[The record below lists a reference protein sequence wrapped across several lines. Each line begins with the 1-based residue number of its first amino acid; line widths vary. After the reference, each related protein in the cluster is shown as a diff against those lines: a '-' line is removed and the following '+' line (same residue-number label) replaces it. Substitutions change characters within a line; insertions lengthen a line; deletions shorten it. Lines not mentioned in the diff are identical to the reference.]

1 MGILTLQLDADKTKS
16 IFYKSCV
23 NMAETNEKFTL
34 RWSQFEETTKASL
47 KSLHGND
54 HLCDVTVL
62 SADDQDIKARKV
74 VLAGSS
80 PYFQRILKNNPNDHP
95 LLFMNGINMDVL
107 KAIVAF
113 IYLGEVQVEQDNLE
127 AFMAGATALEV
138 KGLQREDV
146 GELDE
151 NVDPASANG
160 VQDVSAANGQIV
172 KDEPSMEDAP
182 PQKTLNVAPGQKTRV
197 KRS

>member
-1 MGILTLQLDADKTKS
+1 MG
-16 IFYKSCV
+16 
-23 NMAETNEKFTL
+23 
-34 RWSQFEETTKASL
+34 
-47 KSLHGND
+47 
-54 HLCDVTVL
+54 
-62 SADDQDIKARKV
+62 

-80 PYFQRILKNNPNDHP
+80 PYFQRVLKNNPNEHP

-138 KGLQREDV
+138 KGLQRE
-146 GELDE
+146 

-160 VQDVSAANGQIV
+160 VSDVSGGNGQIV
-172 KDEPSMEDAP
+172 KDEPSVEDAP
-182 PQKTLNVAPGQKTRV
+182 PQKTQNVASGQKSRG

>member
-1 MGILTLQLDADKTKS
+1 MGTYLWKLELQPIPVYGIVFTAMT
-16 IFYKSCV
+16 
-23 NMAETNEKFTL
+23 TNEKFTL
-34 RWSQFEETTKASL
+34 RWSQFESTTKESL
-47 KSLHGND
+47 KSLHEEN
-54 HLCDVTVL
+54 HLCDVTLL
-62 SADDQDIKARKV
+62 SADDQDIKAHKV
-74 VLAGSS
+74 VLSGGS
-80 PYFQRILKNNPNDHP
+80 PYFQRVLKNNPNDHP

-160 VQDVSAANGQIV
+160 VSDVSIANGQIV
-172 KDEPSMEDAP
+172 KDEPSVGDAP
-182 PQKTLNVAPGQKTRV
+182 PQKTQNATPGQKSRG
-197 KRS
+197 

>member
-1 MGILTLQLDADKTKS
+1 MGFLHNLTYLS
-16 IFYKSCV
+16 YSEFYITLI
-23 NMAETNEKFTL
+23 NMADTNEKFTL
-34 RWSQFEETTKASL
+34 RWSQFEETTKESL
-47 KSLHGND
+47 KSLHGDD
-54 HLCDVTVL
+54 HLCDVTLL
-62 SADDQDIKARKV
+62 SADDQDIKAHKV

-80 PYFQRILKNNPNDHP
+80 PYFQRVLKNNPNDHP

-107 KAIVAF
+107 KAVVAF
-113 IYLGEVQVEQDNLE
+113 IYLGEVQVEQDKLE
-127 AFMAGATALEV
+127 AFMAGATELEV

-160 VQDVSAANGQIV
+160 VQDSSNANGQIV

-182 PQKTLNVAPGQKTRV
+182 PQKTLNATPGQMSRG

>member
-1 MGILTLQLDADKTKS
+1 MGTSYITNRRSYFYEFLLT
-16 IFYKSCV
+16 
-23 NMAETNEKFTL
+23 METANEKFTL
-34 RWSQFEETTKASL
+34 KWSQFETTTRESL
-47 KSLHGND
+47 KALHAQD
-54 HLCDVTVL
+54 HLTDVTLL
-62 SADDQDIKARKV
+62 SADDQQINAHKV
-74 VLAGSS
+74 VLSGSS
-80 PYFQRILKNNPNDHP
+80 PYFQRILKNNPNEHP

-172 KDEPSMEDAP
+172 KDEPSVEDDP
-182 PQKTLNVAPGQKTRV
+182 PQKTQKATPGHKSRG
-197 KRS
+197 KLS

>member
-1 MGILTLQLDADKTKS
+1 MGTSYITNRRSYFYEFLLT
-16 IFYKSCV
+16 
-23 NMAETNEKFTL
+23 METASEKFTL
-34 RWSQFEETTKASL
+34 KWSQFETTTRESL
-47 KSLHGND
+47 KALHAQD
-54 HLCDVTVL
+54 HLTDVTLL
-62 SADDQDIKARKV
+62 SADDQQINAHKV
-74 VLAGSS
+74 VLSGSS
-80 PYFQRILKNNPNDHP
+80 PYFQRVLTKNPNDHP

-113 IYLGEVQVEQDNLE
+113 IYLGEVQVEQDKLE
-127 AFMAGATALEV
+127 AFMAGATELEV

-160 VQDVSAANGQIV
+160 VSDVSNANGQIV
-172 KDEPSMEDAP
+172 KDEPTVEDAP
-182 PQKTLNVAPGQKTRV
+182 TQKTQNATHGLKYRG

>member
-1 MGILTLQLDADKTKS
+1 MGYQLLLKMTES
-16 IFYKSCV
+16 
-23 NMAETNEKFTL
+23 NEKFTL
-34 RWSQFEETTKASL
+34 RWSQFEETTKESL

-54 HLCDVTVL
+54 HLCDVTLL
-62 SADDQDIKARKV
+62 SADDQDIKAHKV

-80 PYFQRILKNNPNDHP
+80 PYFDRVLKANPNDHP

-113 IYLGEVQVEQDNLE
+113 IYLGEVQVEQDNLD

-151 NVDPASANG
+151 NVDAAYANG
-160 VQDVSAANGQIV
+160 GSDVSIANGQIV
-172 KDEPSMEDAP
+172 KEEPTVEDAP
-182 PQKTLNVAPGQKTRV
+182 PQKTQNATPGQKSRG

>member
-1 MGILTLQLDADKTKS
+1 MGVLDHDLPIQS
-16 IFYKSCV
+16 DFC
-23 NMAETNEKFTL
+23 FTL
-34 RWSQFEETTKASL
+34 RWSQFEDTTKESL
-47 KSLHGND
+47 KSLHAND
-54 HLCDVTVL
+54 HLCDVTLL
-62 SADDQDIKARKV
+62 SVDDQDIKAHKV

-80 PYFQRILKNNPNDHP
+80 PYLQRTWENNPNEHP

-160 VQDVSAANGQIV
+160 VSDVSIANGQIV
-172 KDEPSMEDAP
+172 KDEPTVEDP
-182 PQKTLNVAPGQKTRV
+182 PSQKTQTATPGLKSRGSV
-197 KRS
+197 VN

>member
-1 MGILTLQLDADKTKS
+1 MGPLQLDAEKS
-16 IFYKSCV
+16 NSEFYYFYCE
-23 NMAETNEKFTL
+23 MAESNEKFTL
-34 RWSQFEETTKASL
+34 RWSQFEETTKESL

-54 HLCDVTVL
+54 HLCDVALL
-62 SADDQDIKARKV
+62 SADDQDIKAHKV

-80 PYFQRILKNNPNDHP
+80 PYFDRVLKANPNDHP

-127 AFMAGATALEV
+127 AFMAGATELEV

-160 VQDVSAANGQIV
+160 VQDVSNANGQIV
-172 KDEPSMEDAP
+172 KDEASMEDDP
-182 PQKTLNVAPGQKTRV
+182 PQKTQNVTPGQKSR
-197 KRS
+197 

>member
-1 MGILTLQLDADKTKS
+1 MGFLHGETLILIHSFEYKLTKMADA
-16 IFYKSCV
+16 
-23 NMAETNEKFTL
+23 NEKFTL
-34 RWSQFEETTKASL
+34 RWSQFEETTKESL

-54 HLCDVTVL
+54 HLCDVTLL
-62 SADDQDIKARKV
+62 SADDQDIKAHKV

-80 PYFQRILKNNPNDHP
+80 PYFDRVLKANPNDHP

-113 IYLGEVQVEQDNLE
+113 IYLGEVQVEQDNVE

-160 VQDVSAANGQIV
+160 VSDVSIANGQIV
-172 KDEPSMEDAP
+172 KDEPSVEDAP
-182 PQKTLNVAPGQKTRV
+182 PQKTQTATPGQKSRG

>member
-1 MGILTLQLDADKTKS
+1 MGILTNKYLFYFYITLIKMAD
-16 IFYKSCV
+16 
-23 NMAETNEKFTL
+23 TNEKFTL
-34 RWSQFEETTKASL
+34 RWSQFEETTKESL
-47 KSLHGND
+47 KSLHGDD
-54 HLCDVTVL
+54 HLCDVTPL
-62 SADDQDIKARKV
+62 SADDQDIKAHKV

-80 PYFQRILKNNPNDHP
+80 PYFDRVLKANPNDHP

-160 VQDVSAANGQIV
+160 VSDVSGSNGQIV

>member
-1 MGILTLQLDADKTKS
+1 MGILCLQLNAEIKVGLLILS
-16 IFYKSCV
+16 SE
-23 NMAETNEKFTL
+23 MAEANEKFTL
-34 RWSQFEETTKASL
+34 RWSQFEETTKESL

-54 HLCDVTVL
+54 HLCDVTLL
-62 SADDQDIKARKV
+62 SADDQDIKAHKV

-160 VQDVSAANGQIV
+160 VSDSSIANGQIV
-172 KDEPSMEDAP
+172 KDELTVEDAP
-182 PQKTLNVAPGQKTRV
+182 TQKTQNATPGQKSRG

>member
-1 MGILTLQLDADKTKS
+1 MGFLHNLTYLS
-16 IFYKSCV
+16 YSEFYITLI
-23 NMAETNEKFTL
+23 NMADTNEKFTL
-34 RWSQFEETTKASL
+34 RWSQFEETTKESL

-54 HLCDVTVL
+54 HLCDVTLL
-62 SADDQDIKARKV
+62 SADDQDIKAHKV

-80 PYFQRILKNNPNDHP
+80 PYFQRILKNNPNEHP

-151 NVDPASANG
+151 NVDPASA
-160 VQDVSAANGQIV
+160 DANGQIV
-172 KDEPSMEDAP
+172 KDEPTVEDAP
-182 PQKTLNVAPGQKTRV
+182 PQKTQNATPG
-197 KRS
+197 